1 MVINLTFKNSKIL
14 KNKESKKTETNGP
27 NSFSLL
33 VNIKYLTSIIT
44 AFEKKE
50 EYLIGIINKNPIP

>member
-1 MVINLTFKNSKIL
+1 MEINLTFKNSKTL
-14 KNKESKKTETNGP
+14 KTRGVKTETNGP
-27 NSFSLL
+27 NSFLLL

-50 EYLIGIINKNPIP
+50 KYLIGIIDKNPIP